1 MFYINTHM
9 YVFVFLPVYVGVQH
23 VGVVACEAQKR
34 GEDPLELE
42 LQKGCQFK

>member
-1 MFYINTHM
+1 MFYINAHM
-9 YVFVFLPVYVGVQH
+9 YVFVFLPVYVEVQH

-42 LQKGCQFK
+42 LQKGCQSK

>member
-9 YVFVFLPVYVGVQH
+9 YVFLPVYVGVQH

-42 LQKGCQFK
+42 LQKGCQSK